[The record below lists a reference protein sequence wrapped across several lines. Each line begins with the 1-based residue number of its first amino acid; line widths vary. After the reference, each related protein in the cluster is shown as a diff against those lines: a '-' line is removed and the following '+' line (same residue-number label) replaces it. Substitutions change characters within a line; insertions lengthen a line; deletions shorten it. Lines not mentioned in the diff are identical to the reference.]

1 MQDFPFRIL
10 LQVVKGDFCICTSTT
25 PSYFFKS
32 LWFIYSLM
40 EYARLFTR
48 LIGGIARPEMKVS
61 VPVVDP
67 KDEKYARTA
76 ATSACIRSLLKKG
89 ASLELYLEA
98 KKSRIGKPS
107 TELYGSKKSRLHRF
121 INYLDPS

>member
-1 MQDFPFRIL
+1 M
-10 LQVVKGDFCICTSTT
+10 K
-25 PSYFFKS
+25 
-32 LWFIYSLM
+32 
-40 EYARLFTR
+40 YARLFTR